1 MDGRA
6 ASQTIT
12 DKIPFLINNGIKPLV
27 ISGVLGGRD
36 AALEH
41 YKLLPIGPSG
51 LRFDLRHLIR
61 RRVGSK
67 KLYQLLVGLIS
78 IILVPLGIIE
88 RFLFGLSSQASWA
101 VPAFLRALALIDKRN
116 ISVIYT
122 TGGAY
127 SAHLCGYWLKSV
139 LGDRI
144 QWLAELHDPLVP
156 PGGPPQ
162 GRDEKFQ
169 KKLECLI
176 SQKANIVWWFTDG
189 ALASAVR
196 RNPTLALKAF
206 SLLPGASPRPFLPAS
221 TEHKTLRFGHF
232 GSLTKN
238 RSLCPFLVSLMSL
251 LRENPEYRG
260 RVELHLYGGKP
271 DPLTEQLVDQSDLK
285 NIVFMHGRI
294 EKSDLTTESGRSYI
308 HKKMAEMDCLLIPHG
323 TSHDCTEYI
332 PSKLYDYLWA
342 NRPIFVTS
350 NGNLQFEHLISER
363 GGWFINV
370 QDSNQITAQL
380 KFLIDLWA
388 KGALQQRWKHIPI
401 STEFSVAEILKRVK
415 DERLRKV

>member
-139 LGDRI
+139 LGY
-144 QWLAELHDPLVP
+144 
-156 PGGPPQ
+156 
-162 GRDEKFQ
+162 
-169 KKLECLI
+169 
-176 SQKANIVWWFTDG
+176 
-189 ALASAVR
+189 
-196 RNPTLALKAF
+196 
-206 SLLPGASPRPFLPAS
+206 
-221 TEHKTLRFGHF
+221 
-232 GSLTKN
+232 
-238 RSLCPFLVSLMSL
+238 VS
-251 LRENPEYRG
+251 
-260 RVELHLYGGKP
+260 
-271 DPLTEQLVDQSDLK
+271 
-285 NIVFMHGRI
+285 
-294 EKSDLTTESGRSYI
+294 
-308 HKKMAEMDCLLIPHG
+308 
-323 TSHDCTEYI
+323 
-332 PSKLYDYLWA
+332 
-342 NRPIFVTS
+342 
-350 NGNLQFEHLISER
+350 
-363 GGWFINV
+363 
-370 QDSNQITAQL
+370 
-380 KFLIDLWA
+380 
-388 KGALQQRWKHIPI
+388 
-401 STEFSVAEILKRVK
+401 
-415 DERLRKV
+415 